1 MLHVPQIAL
10 STKQYCVPV
19 HMQDARSV
27 ALLYIVGEGGQGLD

>member
-1 MLHVPQIAL
+1 MLNMPHITL

-27 ALLYIVGEGGQGLD
+27 ALL